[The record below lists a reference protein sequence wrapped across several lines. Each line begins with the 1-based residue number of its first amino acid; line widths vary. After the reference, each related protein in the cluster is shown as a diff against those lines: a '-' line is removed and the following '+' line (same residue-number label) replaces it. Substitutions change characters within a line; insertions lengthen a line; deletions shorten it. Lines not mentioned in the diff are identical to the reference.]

1 MQARRLKHKVVFQE
15 QTEEK
20 NSFGE
25 VTNTWNDVLT
35 CRVDIKTISGKETY
49 LSNQNY
55 STLSHKIWCRYLSKI
70 NSKQRVKFGERIF
83 KILAVLNVK
92 EANKELEILCEEV
105 V

>member
-1 MQARRLKHKVVFQE
+1 MKARNLKHKVVFQE
-15 QTEEK
+15 QTEGK

-25 VTNTWNDVLT
+25 VLNTWNDVLT
-35 CRVDIKTISGKETY
+35 CRVSINTISGKETY

-55 STLSHKIWCRYLSKI
+55 STLSHKIWCRYSSLI
-70 NSKQRVKFGERIF
+70 NSKQKILFGTREF